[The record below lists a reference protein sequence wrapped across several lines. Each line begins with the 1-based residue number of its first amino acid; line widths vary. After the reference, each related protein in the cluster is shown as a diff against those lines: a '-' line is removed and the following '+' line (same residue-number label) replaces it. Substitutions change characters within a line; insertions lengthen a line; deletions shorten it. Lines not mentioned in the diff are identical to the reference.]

1 MRAVT
6 NTTAPAALDQVEIFR
21 PGRHMAMSG
30 QVIEFTAADVAAIAA
45 AYDPAVHEAPHVVGH
60 PTTDGPA
67 YGWVQSLSVNDAG
80 RLCVATSRQVEPA
93 FADLVSA
100 GRFKKRSAS
109 FYPPAH
115 PNNPT
120 PGSYYLKHVG
130 WLGAQAP
137 AIKGLADNF
146 AAPEDGLLEFG
157 GWDDEVNA
165 GLWRRV
171 REFFIGQFGQETA
184 DRVTPAYEVD
194 ALQREAM
201 RPEPES
207 TATTNPTAAY
217 AEGAPVPQANNTAA
231 DQAALAARAAE
242 LDAREAQLR
251 QQEQAQADLARS
263 ARRAGH
269 IAFCDSMVQQGRL
282 LPPERDRMLAF
293 MEALPE
299 AAEVI
304 EFADGDPA
312 KPVKTGAIEVL
323 QGFLRALPP
332 RVDFSERA
340 AEKRGSGQ
348 QLDLASPHAL
358 RDAALEFADA
368 ERKAGRSISYP
379 EALEAVVSKA
389 GGAPAH
395 QQDTQH
401 G

>member
-1 MRAVT
+1 
-6 NTTAPAALDQVEIFR
+6 
-21 PGRHMAMSG
+21 MAMSG
-30 QVIEFTAADVAAIAA
+30 AVIEFTAADVAAIAA

-67 YGWVQSLSVNDAG
+67 YGWVQSLGVNAAG
-80 RLCVATSRQVEPA
+80 RLCVTTSRQVEPQ
-93 FADLVSA
+93 FAELVTA

-157 GWDDEVNA
+157 SWDDEVNA

-207 TATTNPTAAY
+207 TTTTNPNPSPAY

-263 ARRAGH
+263 ARCAGH
-269 IAFCDSMVQQGRL
+269 TAFCDSMVQQGRL

-293 MEALPE
+293 MDALPE

-304 EFADGDPA
+304 EFADGDPS

-340 AEKRGSGQ
+340 ADARTTATV
-348 QLDLASPHAL
+348 DLADSGAIAKAATEFVAAEGAAG
-358 RDAALEFADA
+358 RTVGIDAAVQHVITTQRKDA
-368 ERKAGRSISYP
+368 
-379 EALEAVVSKA
+379 
-389 GGAPAH
+389 
-395 QQDTQH
+395 
-401 G
+401 

>member
-1 MRAVT
+1 
-6 NTTAPAALDQVEIFR
+6 
-21 PGRHMAMSG
+21 MAMSG
-30 QVIEFTAADVAAIAA
+30 QVIEFTSADVAAIAA

-67 YGWVQSLSVNDAG
+67 YGWVQSLGVNAAG
-80 RLCVATSRQVEPA
+80 RLCVASSRQVEPQ
-93 FADLVSA
+93 FAELVTA

-137 AIKGLADNF
+137 AIKGLADSF

-207 TATTNPTAAY
+207 TATTNPSPAYY
-217 AEGAPVPQANNTAA
+217 AEGASVSQPNTIAA
-231 DQAALAARAAE
+231 DQAALTARAAE

-251 QQEQAQADLARS
+251 QQAQAQADLARS

-269 IAFCDSMVQQGRL
+269 TAFCDSMVQQGRL

-299 AAEVI
+299 SAEVI
-304 EFADGDPA
+304 EFADGDQT

-332 RVDFSERA
+332 RVDFGERA
-340 AEKRGSGQ
+340 GERRTVDQSSPTALVEAANKRM
-348 QLDLASPHAL
+348 
-358 RDAALEFADA
+358 A
-368 ERKAGRSISYP
+368 ERRAGGVAVSFA
-379 EALEAVVSKA
+379 EALQAVVSEV
-389 GGAPAH
+389 G
-395 QQDTQH
+395 TQ